1 MERIPDGAKPKVYAD
16 FQNADEQGRLR
27 LNCVGTLV
35 DLSRQGI
42 ELSVGRSLILYS
54 EDLEVAGVVEYSEA
68 ERIWVGRIDW
78 EEIWERPEI
87 SCQVRFALGY

>member
-1 MERIPDGAKPKVYAD
+1 MERIPDCAKPKVYAD

-27 LNCVGTLV
+27 LNYVGTLV
-35 DLSRQGI
+35 DSRQGI

-68 ERIWVGRIDW
+68 DRLWVARIAWDTIRK
-78 EEIWERPEI
+78 
-87 SCQVRFALGY
+87 

>member
-1 MERIPDGAKPKVYAD
+1 MEHIPDGGKPKVYAD

-42 ELSVGRSLILYS
+42 GLSVGRSLILYS
-54 EDLEVAGVVEYSEA
+54 EDLEVAGVIEYSDA
-68 ERIWVGRIDW
+68 ERLWVARMDWHAIWTRGEVAVTVG
-78 EEIWERPEI
+78 
-87 SCQVRFALGY
+87 STYK

>member
-16 FQNADEQGRLR
+16 FQNADVQGRLR

-54 EDLEVAGVVEYSEA
+54 EDLEVSGVVEYSEA
-68 ERIWVGRIDW
+68 EYLWVAQIDWDDAWGRINNWLNYDP
-78 EEIWERPEI
+78 R
-87 SCQVRFALGY
+87 S

>member
-16 FQNADEQGRLR
+16 FQNADVQGRLR
-27 LNCVGTLV
+27 LNCVGTLA

-54 EDLEVAGVVEYSEA
+54 EDLEVVGVVEYSEE
-68 ERIWVGRIDW
+68 ERIWVGRVDW
-78 EEIWERPEI
+78 DAIQEREE
-87 SCQVRFALGY
+87 VAVLVG